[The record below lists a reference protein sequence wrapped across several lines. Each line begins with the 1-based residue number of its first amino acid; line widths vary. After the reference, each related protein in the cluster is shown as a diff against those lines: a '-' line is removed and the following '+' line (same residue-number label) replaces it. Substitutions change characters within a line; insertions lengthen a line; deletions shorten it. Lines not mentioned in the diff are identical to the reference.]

1 MIHKVQRPQ
10 WQPFFDRVCAALGAR
25 SVDVDIVGPGIGSQ
39 TQARR
44 VTLTGLSYDGK
55 GDVFAVIGED
65 LEHNISHP
73 RAINVDEDLDSLRSV
88 EVVDSAGDHHIVTLT
103 APLLLPPPS

>member
-1 MIHKVQRPQ
+1 MLHKVQRPQ
-10 WQPFFDRVCAALGAR
+10 WQPFFDRVSAALGGR

-39 TQARR
+39 SQARR

-55 GDVFAVIGED
+55 GDVFAVIAEE

-73 RAINVDEDLDSLRSV
+73 RAINVDQDLDSLRSL
-88 EVVDSAGDHHIVTLT
+88 EVVDSGGNHHIVTLL
-103 APLLLPPPS
+103 APLQLPPPH